1 MRIIVSALVFCIMFV
16 GNANGQS
23 QTTKDKKDQPTIT
36 PSKLSE
42 LPGLNNSDILSIQTA
57 IKANDADLQYV
68 GYGIQNKENATMG
81 AVSSARVNK
90 KDTGGYA
97 NLAEYLQGR
106 VSGITVQST
115 GSGYKIFIRG
125 LHTFSGSNQ
134 PLIVVNGMTRPL
146 SSAINQVDPSDVKSV
161 DVLKGPAAAIYG
173 SRGANGVIV
182 ITTK

>member
-1 MRIIVSALVFCIMFV
+1 MRFIVSALIFSIVSV
-16 GNANGQS
+16 GNAIGQS
-23 QTTKDKKDQPTIT
+23 QANDNAQDQPTISQ
-36 PSKLSE
+36 SKLSE
-42 LPGLNNSDILSIQTA
+42 LPALTTSDILSIQTA
-57 IKANDADLQYV
+57 IKANESDLQYV
-68 GYGIQNKENATMG
+68 GYGIRNKEDATMG

-90 KDTGGYA
+90 KDTGGYS

-106 VSGITVQST
+106 VSGITVQSSS
-115 GSGYKIFIRG
+115 GGYKIFIRG

-134 PLIVVNGMTRPL
+134 PLIVVNGITRPL
-146 SSAINQVDPSDVKSV
+146 SNAINQVDPSDVKSV